1 MGKLFGTDGVRG
13 LANIDL
19 TPELS
24 TALARAAAARIPQ
37 LDRRPRFLIGRDTRL
52 SGDLLEAAA
61 VAGICSAGADALLG
75 GVMPTPALACLV
87 RTLDLDGG
95 IMISASHNPYEYNG
109 LKFFG
114 PGGHKL
120 SEAAEDRIESAI
132 REASVR
138 EAFIREPAGSATRAS
153 VGSVQRRPDM
163 LSSYLDSLCGAAGR
177 PLQGMRIVADCA
189 HGALYDLAPRALA
202 ALGAD
207 VVAINCHPNGRNI
220 NEGGA
225 MKPQQLAAAA
235 RQHRAHAGLAFDGD
249 GDRLV
254 VLDETGA
261 LIDGDQIVAIWANDL
276 AARGQLP
283 GNTVVGTVLTN
294 GGLEAFLGTIGCRLL
309 RTPVGD
315 RYVSAEMR
323 RTGAAL
329 GGETCG
335 HVVFYPHLSS
345 SDALYTGLSLLRI
358 AARIGKPL
366 SELASVMKK
375 RPQVSITVPADNHV
389 DFQTY
394 PPVHRAMEQAKAA
407 LGDRGWLLVRPSG
420 TEPVIRVTAECTDE
434 NLART
439 VVETTASALRECLS
453 DRRIPSADIAS

>member
-19 TPELS
+19 TPELT

-37 LDRRPRFLIGRDTRL
+37 LDRRARFLIGRDTRL
-52 SGDLLEAAA
+52 SGDILEAAA

-75 GVMPTPALACLV
+75 GVMPTPALAYLV

-120 SEAAEDRIESAI
+120 SDAAEKQIEAA
-132 REASVR
+132 VR
-138 EAFIREPAGSATRAS
+138 GPAHSATRTS
-153 VGSVQRRPDM
+153 LGSVQRRPDM
-163 LSSYLDSLCGAAGR
+163 LSGYLGSLCGATGR
-177 PLQGMRIVADCA
+177 PLEGMYIVADCA
-189 HGALYDLAPRALA
+189 HGALYDLAPRALD

-207 VVAINCHPNGRNI
+207 VVAINCRPNGRNI
-220 NEGGA
+220 NVGGV
-225 MKPQQLAAAA
+225 MKPQQLAAAV
-235 RQHRAHAGLAFDGD
+235 RQHQANAGLAFDGD
-249 GDRLV
+249 GDRLTV
-254 VLDETGA
+254 VDETGA
-261 LIDGDQIVAIWANDL
+261 LIDGDQIVAIWANDV

-335 HVVFYPHLSS
+335 HTIFYPHLSS

-358 AARIGKPL
+358 AARTGKPL
-366 SELASVMKK
+366 SELASVMHK
-375 RPQVSITVPADNHV
+375 RPQVSINIPADNHV

-407 LGDRGWLLVRPSG
+407 LGERGWLLVRPSG
-420 TEPVIRVTAECTDE
+420 TEPIIRITAECTDE

-439 VVETTASALRECLS
+439 VVETTASALRECVS
-453 DRRIPSADIAS
+453 DRRIPSADIAA

>member
-19 TPELS
+19 TPELT

-52 SGDLLEAAA
+52 SGEILEAAA

-75 GVMPTPALACLV
+75 GVMPTPALAYLV

-120 SEAAEDRIESAI
+120 SEAAEKQIEA
-132 REASVR
+132 A
-138 EAFIREPAGSATRAS
+138 IREPADSATRTS
-153 VGSVQRRPDM
+153 VGSVRRSPEM
-163 LSSYLDSLCGAAGR
+163 LSSYLDSLCGTAGR
-177 PLQGMRIVADCA
+177 PLEGMYIVADCA
-189 HGALYDLAPRALA
+189 HGALHDLAPRALA

-207 VVAINCHPNGRNI
+207 AVAINCGPNGRNI
-220 NEGGA
+220 NVGGA
-225 MKPQQLAAAA
+225 LEPLQVAAAV
-235 RQHRAHAGLAFDGD
+235 REHRAHAGLAFDGD

-315 RYVSAEMR
+315 RYVAAEMR

-335 HVVFYPHLSS
+335 HTIFYPHLSS
-345 SDALYTGLSLLRI
+345 SDALYTGLALLRI
-358 AARIGKPL
+358 AARTGKPL
-366 SELASVMKK
+366 SELASVMHK
-375 RPQVSITVPADNHV
+375 RPQVSLNLPADNHV

-394 PPVHRAMEQAKAA
+394 PEVRRAMEQAKVA

-439 VVETTASALRECLS
+439 VVEDTASALRECMS
-453 DRRIPSADIAS
+453 DRRIPSADIAA

>member
-1 MGKLFGTDGVRG
+1 MAKLFGTDGVRG
-13 LANIDL
+13 LANIVL
-19 TPELS
+19 TPELT

-37 LDRRPRFLIGRDTRL
+37 LDRCPQFLIGRDTRL

-61 VAGICSAGADALLG
+61 IAGICSAGADAILG
-75 GVMPTPALACLV
+75 GVMPTPALASLV

-95 IMISASHNPYEYNG
+95 IMISASHNPYEYSG

-120 SEAAEDRIESAI
+120 SEAAEKQSEAAI
-132 REASVR
+132 RE
-138 EAFIREPAGSATRAS
+138 PTDSATRTS
-153 VGSVQRRPDM
+153 VGSVRRCPEM
-163 LSSYLDSLCGAAGR
+163 LSSYLDSLCQALGR
-177 PLQGMRIVADCA
+177 PLEGMYIVADCA

-207 VVAINCHPNGRNI
+207 AVAINCGPNGRNI
-220 NEGGA
+220 NKGGA
-225 MKPQQLAAAA
+225 LEPLQVAAAV
-235 RQHRAHAGLAFDGD
+235 RQRQAHAGLAFDGD

-254 VLDETGA
+254 VLDETGS

-335 HVVFYPHLSS
+335 HTIFYPHLSS
-345 SDALYTGLSLLRI
+345 SDALYTGISLLRI
-358 AARIGKPL
+358 AARTGKPL
-366 SELASVMKK
+366 SELASVMQK
-375 RPQVSITVPADNHV
+375 RPQVSLNLPADNHV

-394 PPVHRAMEQAKAA
+394 PEVRRAMEQAKAA

-420 TEPVIRVTAECTDE
+420 TEPIIRITAECTDE

-439 VVETTASALRECLS
+439 VVEDTAAALRS
-453 DRRIPSADIAS
+453 HFFNRRISSADISV

>member
-13 LANIDL
+13 LANTEL
-19 TPELS
+19 TPELT

-52 SGDLLEAAA
+52 SGDILEAAA
-61 VAGICSAGADALLG
+61 IAGICSAGADAILG
-75 GVMPTPALACLV
+75 GVMPTPALAYLV

-120 SEAAEDRIESAI
+120 SEAAENQIESAL
-132 REASVR
+132 
-138 EAFIREPAGSATRAS
+138 REPADSARRTS
-153 VGSVQRRPDM
+153 VGSVRRRPDM
-163 LSSYLDSLCGAAGR
+163 VSSYLDCLCGAAGR
-177 PLQGMRIVADCA
+177 PLEGMYIVADCA
-189 HGALYDLAPRALA
+189 HGALHDLAPRALT

-207 VVAINCHPNGRNI
+207 AVAINCGPNGRNI

-225 MKPQQLAAAA
+225 MKPPQLAAAV
-235 RQHRAHAGLAFDGD
+235 RQHQAHAGLAFDGD

-276 AARGQLP
+276 AAQGQLP

-315 RYVSAEMR
+315 RYVAAEMR
-323 RTGAAL
+323 RIGAAL

-335 HVVFYPHLSS
+335 HVIFYPHLSS
-345 SDALYTGLSLLRI
+345 SDALYTGLVLLRI
-358 AARIGKPL
+358 AARTGKPL
-366 SELASVMKK
+366 SELASVMHK
-375 RPQVSITVPADNHV
+375 RPQVSLDLPADNHV
-389 DFQTY
+389 DIRTC
-394 PPVHRAMEQAKAA
+394 PAVRRAMEEAETA

-420 TEPVIRVTAECTDE
+420 TEPVIRITVECDDAE
-434 NLART
+434 LART
-439 VVETTASALRECLS
+439 LAQDTASALRECLS
-453 DRRIPSADIAS
+453 DRRIPSADIAA